1 GGHLPP
7 RLVAGGQERD
17 GRHRWSGDG
26 LKTISGRAHYT
37 TWARPLAREEAKM
50 HDIELVIVDPDT
62 GEVIDIG
69 TLADREL
76 DELHLYLSVMER
88 EYRRLQQM
96 VWNYLLQS
104 AALTLHDR
112 QAQVQRV

>member
-1 GGHLPP
+1 
-7 RLVAGGQERD
+7 
-17 GRHRWSGDG
+17 
-26 LKTISGRAHYT
+26 
-37 TWARPLAREEAKM
+37 M

-76 DELHLYLSVMER
+76 DELHLYLSIMER

-96 VWNYLLQS
+96 VWNHLRKRAIEQGGLEGARRRWRVERRPYS
-104 AALTLHDR
+104 AVTVEHKR
-112 QAQVQRV
+112 GAQ